1 MNLSVL
7 FRSGDIFTIHTDN
20 QNFIFCYSMRV
31 RASSVAGSKFPIRNY
46 VMSCSA
52 FRFAG
57 FRFVGKQYASW
68 ITFVFAAKI
77 NVSLFLAA
85 VSSAS
90 LAAFCNPA
98 SAASRPAFLPT
109 ASVAAAAA
117 FFPYLAP
124 VAAIPAPGIMAAAL
138 KAALTLSPS
147 ASYIKALIQARLPRS

>member
-7 FRSGDIFTIHTDN
+7 FRSGNIFIIHTDN
-20 QNFIFCYSMRV
+20 QTFIFCYSIRV
-31 RASSVAGSKFPIRNY
+31 RAYSVAGSKCPIQNY

-52 FRFAG
+52 SRFAG
-57 FRFVGKQYASW
+57 FRFVGEQYASW
-68 ITFVFAAKI
+68 ITFVFAADI
-77 NVSLFLAA
+77 TVSLFLAA

-90 LAAFCNPA
+90 LADFCNPA

-124 VAAIPAPGIMAAAL
+124 VAAIPVPGIMAAAL

-147 ASYIKALIQARLPRS
+147 ARYIKALIQARLPRS